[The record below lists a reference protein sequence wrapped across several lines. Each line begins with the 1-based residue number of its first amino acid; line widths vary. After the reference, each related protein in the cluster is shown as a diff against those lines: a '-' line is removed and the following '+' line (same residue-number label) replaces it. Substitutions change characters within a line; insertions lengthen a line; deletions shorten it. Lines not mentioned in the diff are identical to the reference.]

1 MHKVTIKNSA
11 KNSDHSFDVRPSQ
24 TVLQAAIDAGIN
36 LPYGCRNGAC
46 GSCKAKLVSGK
57 VMHND
62 YQGSAMSDAELA
74 AGNTLLC
81 CAMALEDLV
90 IECREVGGLAGI
102 KPRIL
107 PARVA
112 KKELLCHDVILL
124 HLQLPA
130 SERLQFLA
138 GQYIEFIL
146 KDGKRRAFS
155 IANAPHDNDFL
166 QLHIRVIKG
175 GVFSEYVANELQ
187 EKAILRLEAP
197 FGNFFLREQSE
208 KPCIFV
214 AGGTGFAPVKGIIE
228 HMLHNNIQRDI
239 ILYRGARQLQ
249 DLYMHELCEKWAEML
264 PNVTYIPVLS
274 GAAESDHWAGRTG
287 YVHQAVL
294 DDAISQ
300 NRNLSDFQA
309 YVCGAPAMCE
319 SAHTSFVAQGLNADE
334 FFSDAFTFAS
344 PALVP
349 VINPA

>member
-1 MHKVTIKNSA
+1 MNKVTIKNSG
-11 KNSDHSFDVRPSQ
+11 HSFDVRPSQ
-24 TVLQAAIDAGIN
+24 TVLAAAIDAGIN

-57 VMHND
+57 VFHND

-74 AGNTLLC
+74 AGNALLC
-81 CAMALEDLV
+81 CAMASEDLV

-112 KKELLCHDVILL
+112 KKEQLSHDVIAL

-155 IANAPHDNDFL
+155 IANAPHDSDFL
-166 QLHIRVIKG
+166 QLHIRVIPG
-175 GVFSEYVANELQ
+175 GQFGEYVANDLQ

-197 FGNFFLREQSE
+197 FGNFFLREDSD
-208 KPCIFV
+208 KPIIFV

-228 HMLHNNIQRDI
+228 HMLHNNIKRDI
-239 ILYRGARQLQ
+239 ILYRGARVLD
-249 DLYMHELCEKWAEML
+249 DLYMNDLCEKWAELM

-274 GAAESDHWAGRTG
+274 EPTSSDNWQGRTG
-287 YVHQAVL
+287 LVHEAVL
-294 DDAISQ
+294 ADHKH
-300 NRNLSDFQA
+300 LSGYQA
-309 YVCGAPAMCE
+309 YVCGAPGMCE
-319 SAHTSFVAQGLNADE
+319 VAHHTFVAQGLNADE
-334 FFSDAFTFAS
+334 FFSDAFTFAAA
-344 PALVP
+344 PKP
-349 VINPA
+349 VTL